1 MPITREDL
9 RKYYI
14 ENEKAKQPELLKKI
28 IENIRDEV
36 LRANYA
42 GKTMYVTPPL
52 VYQDDFIIQ
61 LVEILKMLFSDS
73 EVVAMKAQ
81 DQYGFVIV
89 VNWILDTEDSL

>member
-9 RKYYI
+9 RNYYI

-81 DQYGFVIV
+81 DQYGCVIV
-89 VNWILDTEDSL
+89 VNWILDTEKSL